1 VITMLAPGKTQLAVV
16 TGDTIQDD
24 LPRLRRAVL
33 DLVRTTYIQHRAGDA
48 INPGSQFLTFPDRPD
63 ARIISLPAA
72 IGGDRPVAGM
82 KWISSFPSNT
92 AHGSQR
98 ASAVLILNDPDTG
111 YPYACLEASRVSAAR
126 TAASAALA
134 AAVLSHSG
142 RQARRMLF
150 VGAGVIARN
159 ILDFLL
165 DDGWR
170 INRLSVNDTSAA
182 SATALVRYASDICHL
197 PADVAPDLRRSLAEC
212 DVVVF
217 ATVART
223 PHVHA
228 PCPLPAGQTVL
239 HISLRD
245 LAPELVRHAFN
256 VVDDGEHC
264 LTAGTSLHLAAQ
276 RWGKSGLIS
285 ASIGE
290 LLSEPTDLPDD
301 RARVFSPFGLGVLD
315 VAVGRLFLEAA
326 LRAGRAHLID
336 DFLGDLRRW

>member
-1 VITMLAPGKTQLAVV
+1 MLAPGKNHLAVV
-16 TGDTIQDD
+16 TGDTVRDD
-24 LPRLRRAVL
+24 LPRLRREIL
-33 DLVRTTYIQHRAGDA
+33 DVVRTTYIQHRAGDA
-48 INPGSQFLTFPDRPD
+48 INPGSRFLTFPDRPD
-63 ARIISLPAA
+63 ARIIALPAA
-72 IGGDRPVAGM
+72 IGGDHPVAGM
-82 KWISSFPSNT
+82 KWISSYPSNT
-92 AHGSQR
+92 ARGFQR
-98 ASAVLILNDPDTG
+98 ASAVLILNESDTG
-111 YPYACLEASRVSAAR
+111 YPYACIEASTVSAAR

-134 AAVLSHSG
+134 ASVLGQDG
-142 RQARRMLF
+142 RHARRMLF
-150 VGAGVIARN
+150 VGAGFIARH

-165 DDGWR
+165 DDGWQ
-170 INRLSVNDTSAA
+170 IDELSVNDTSADSA
-182 SATALVRYASDICHL
+182 SALVAYASDICQL
-197 PADVAPDLRRSLAEC
+197 RAGTAPDLWRALPES

-228 PCPLPAGQTVL
+228 RCLLPAGQVVL

-264 LTAGTSLHLAAQ
+264 LTAGTSLHLAAE
-276 RWGKSGLIS
+276 RWGPVGLIA

-290 LLSEPTDLPDD
+290 LLSRPADLPGD

-315 VAVGRLFLEAA
+315 LAVGRLFLDSAF
-326 LRAGRAHLID
+326 RAGRVHLVD